1 MKVIDGLL
9 YTKEHEWVK
18 VEGDKARIGI
28 TDYAQNL
35 LGDITFIELPK
46 ADYKLE
52 QFKIFSTVESVKA
65 ASDIFAP
72 LSGEIVEVNELLNSK
87 PELLNSSSYD
97 EGWIVVVK
105 IEDQSEIENL
115 LNSESYKSYLEEVS
129 D

>member
-18 VEGDKARIGI
+18 IEGDKARIGI

-46 ADYKLE
+46 AGYKLE

-97 EGWIVVVK
+97 EGWIVAVK
-105 IEDQSEIENL
+105 IEDQSELENL

>member
-18 VEGDKARIGI
+18 IEGDKARIGI

-115 LNSESYKSYLEEVS
+115 LTSESYKSYLEEVS